1 MLRGA
6 LRRWAAV
13 GWVAAWIVVTALM
26 LVPVGDAPP
35 VSDRLIH
42 YVVFFVMTG
51 AALAF
56 CLTHRALLGVTALA
70 LALAAGLEYA
80 QSLVP
85 WRHFDLLD
93 MGANLAGVLSGYVVA
108 AALLL
113 AAPRRAG

>member
-1 MLRGA
+1 M
-6 LRRWAAV
+6 V
-13 GWVAAWIVVTALM
+13 GWTAAWVMVGVAM
-26 LVPVGDAPP
+26 LIPAPDAP

-42 YVVFFVMTG
+42 FAVFFVMTG

-56 CLTHRALLGVTALA
+56 CLTHRALLGVTVLA

-93 MGANLAGVLSGYVVA
+93 MGANFAGVLSGYVVA

-113 AAPRRAG
+113 ASPRRAG